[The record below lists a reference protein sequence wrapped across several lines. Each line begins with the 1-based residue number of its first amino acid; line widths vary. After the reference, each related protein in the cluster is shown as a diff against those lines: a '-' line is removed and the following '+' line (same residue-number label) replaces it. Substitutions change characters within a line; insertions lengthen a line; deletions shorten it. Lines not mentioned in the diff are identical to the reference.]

1 MGKLS
6 RSAGSAFCLQP
17 APWGFYVWGVIYAY
31 QGLGAVYAMM
41 PSGYGTDG
49 SKARPPAL
57 RKPLPPARAPS
68 RCAAQAHPS
77 HPLPPYLLPSHP
89 PALNP

>member
-1 MGKLS
+1 MGGLS
-6 RSAGSAFCLQP
+6 RSAGSACCLQP

-57 RKPLPPARAPS
+57 RKPLPPARAPVAL
-68 RCAAQAHPS
+68 RCAGA
-77 HPLPPYLLPSHP
+77 PLPPAASSPSLTRLP
-89 PALNP
+89 